1 MCPAEQ
7 GPTDDPIQETNQA
20 QCSLGFGQHF
30 IMGDEFV
37 LDWFS
42 DSPNEAIASTCA
54 KKRERNH
61 KRGTVLVFIVS
72 TQNSKRK
79 KKHTHT
85 RP

>member
-54 KKRERNH
+54 KKRERNQ
-61 KRGTVLVFIVS
+61 RGTVLVFIVS